1 MKYFIAMKN
10 KTTSAIFALIISFT
24 LCAASDKPDAA
35 KDKSNCGENP
45 RFQSKIDPKWPQWQ
59 KRSYNYGMDKTKVPV
74 PIFFDAPI
82 ATNSTIMVRGGENF
96 KKRWGLHVFEAYAAD
111 DTSRITMI
119 LNKHF
124 EEGMPVAELYYY
136 ASAYGQGLNAY
147 NWFRIGSD
155 VPYHS
160 FMFSRDKAIFYGQT
174 EFRNLIRLDNI
185 GSADLSDKNVDWKES
200 NKEAKKT
207 VKREDYPTE
216 STYRHAI
223 TAEGYK
229 KEAKYLKANALKEA
243 GNGTMFYDKD
253 YDIIVVKVGGKWKKL
268 PVEELPEG
276 HPLKEESSAKDSAD
290 NK

>member
-1 MKYFIAMKN
+1 
-10 KTTSAIFALIISFT
+10 
-24 LCAASDKPDAA
+24 
-35 KDKSNCGENP
+35 
-45 RFQSKIDPKWPQWQ
+45 
-59 KRSYNYGMDKTKVPV
+59 
-74 PIFFDAPI
+74 
-82 ATNSTIMVRGGENF
+82 
-96 KKRWGLHVFEAYAAD
+96 
-111 DTSRITMI
+111 
-119 LNKHF
+119 
-124 EEGMPVAELYYY
+124 
-136 ASAYGQGLNAY
+136 
-147 NWFRIGSD
+147 
-155 VPYHS
+155 
-160 FMFSRDKAIFYGQT
+160 MFSRDKAIFYGQT

-229 KEAKYLKANALKEA
+229 KEAKYLKANALKKA

>member
-1 MKYFIAMKN
+1 MK
-10 KTTSAIFALIISFT
+10 TSFLITFLFT
-24 LCAASDKPDAA
+24 ATLTGALCAETADKAT
-35 KDKSNCGENP
+35 
-45 RFQSKIDPKWPQWQ
+45 QSKEKTPITKDSLQPIFGAPVNPEWPNWQ
-59 KRSYNYGMDKTKVPV
+59 KRSYSYGMDKTKVPLPV
-74 PIFFDAPI
+74 FFDSSI
-82 ATNSTIMVRGGENF
+82 CTNSTIMVRGNDNF

-124 EEGMPVAELYYY
+124 EEGLPVAELYYY

-174 EFRNLIRLDNI
+174 DFRNLIRLDNI
-185 GSADLSDKNVDWKES
+185 GAEDLSSTPADWKKVTE
-200 NKEAKKT
+200 EAKKNL
-207 VKREDYPTE
+207 KREDFPTE
-216 STYRHAI
+216 SNYRHAI
-223 TAEGYK
+223 SAEGYK
-229 KEAKYLKANALKEA
+229 QEAKFLKAQALKKA

-253 YDIIVVKVGGKWKKL
+253 YDIVLIKVGGKWKKL

-276 HPLKEESSAKDSAD
+276 HPLSEAK
-290 NK
+290 K

>member
-1 MKYFIAMKN
+1 MKN
-10 KTTSAIFALIISFT
+10 KTTSAILSLIISFA
-24 LCAASDKPDAA
+24 LCAASDKSDAA
-35 KDKSNCGENP
+35 KDKSNSGDAP
-45 RFQSKIDPKWPQWQ
+45 RFQSKIDTEWPQWQ

-185 GSADLSDKNVDWKES
+185 GAADLSDKNVDWKES

-229 KEAKYLKANALKEA
+229 KEAKYLKVNALKKA
-243 GNGTMFYDKD
+243 GNGTMFYDSD

-276 HPLKEESSAKDSAD
+276 HPLKAESPASGSAD

>member
-1 MKYFIAMKN
+1 MKTFAKIAIFLGLAAMTSAYAE
-10 KTTSAIFALIISFT
+10 KTTTST
-24 LCAASDKPDAA
+24 ETKEKAAVKTESVQPTFGAPI
-35 KDKSNCGENP
+35 NP
-45 RFQSKIDPKWPQWQ
+45 NWQ
-59 KRSYNYGMDKTKVPV
+59 NWSKRSYSYGMDKTKVPV
-74 PIFFDAPI
+74 PVFFDSSI
-82 ATNSTIMVRGGENF
+82 STNSTIMVRGNDNF

-160 FMFSRDKAIFYGQT
+160 FMFSRDKAIFYG
-174 EFRNLIRLDNI
+174 EIDLRNLIRLDNI
-185 GSADLSDKNVDWKES
+185 GADDLSDKPVNWKEITE
-200 NKEAKKT
+200 KAKKEL
-207 VKREDYPTE
+207 KREDYPTE
-216 STYRHAI
+216 SYYRHAI

-229 KEAKYLKANALKEA
+229 QEAKFLKYQALKKA

-253 YDIIVVKVGGKWKKL
+253 NDIIVVKVGGKWKKL
-268 PVEELPEG
+268 PVEDLPAN
-276 HPLKEESSAKDSAD
+276 HPL
-290 NK
+290 N